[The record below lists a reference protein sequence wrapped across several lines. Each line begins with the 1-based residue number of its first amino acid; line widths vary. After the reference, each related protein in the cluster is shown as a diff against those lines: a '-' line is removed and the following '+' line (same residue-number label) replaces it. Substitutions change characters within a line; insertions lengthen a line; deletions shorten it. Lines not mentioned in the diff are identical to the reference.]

1 MEKYEFRTKQPL
13 WVWIPIAFILIF
25 AIIYV
30 GMTKKYELGII
41 WLIYAIITFLAGHF
55 TYTITPNYFIYN
67 PGLGKTRKFP
77 LANITEIERKMS
89 KNEEIR
95 SIIVRYSEDKI
106 YHNFFKENILN
117 ILIIL
122 SSILIIFAY
131 YKPFRFKVKE
141 WFSK

>member
-55 TYTITPNYFIYN
+55 AISN
-67 PGLGKTRKFP
+67 KT
-77 LANITEIERKMS
+77 S
-89 KNEEIR
+89 
-95 SIIVRYSEDKI
+95 
-106 YHNFFKENILN
+106 NFVFDN
-117 ILIIL
+117 
-122 SSILIIFAY
+122 S
-131 YKPFRFKVKE
+131 
-141 WFSK
+141 

>member
-30 GMTKKYELGII
+30 GMIKKYELGII

-55 TYTITPNYFIYN
+55 TYTITPNYFIYK

-106 YHNFFKENILN
+106 YHNFFEIKGHNVNVKAILDA
-117 ILIIL
+117 IQDYYPTVLI
-122 SSILIIFAY
+122 
-131 YKPFRFKVKE
+131 R
-141 WFSK
+141 

>member
-106 YHNFFKENILN
+106 CLLYT
-117 ILIIL
+117 
-122 SSILIIFAY
+122 SDAADD
-131 YKPFRFKVKE
+131 
-141 WFSK
+141 

>member
-95 SIIVRYSEDKI
+95 SIIVLS
-106 YHNFFKENILN
+106 
-117 ILIIL
+117 LIHI
-122 SSILIIFAY
+122 
-131 YKPFRFKVKE
+131 
-141 WFSK
+141 

>member
-13 WVWIPIAFILIF
+13 WVWRPIAFILIF

-55 TYTITPNYFIYN
+55 TYTITPNYFIYK

-95 SIIVRYSEDKI
+95 SIIVR
-106 YHNFFKENILN
+106 
-117 ILIIL
+117 
-122 SSILIIFAY
+122 
-131 YKPFRFKVKE
+131 
-141 WFSK
+141 

>member
-41 WLIYAIITFLAGHF
+41 C
-55 TYTITPNYFIYN
+55 N

-106 YHNFFKENILN
+106 YHNFFEIKGHNVNVKAILDA
-117 ILIIL
+117 IQDYYPTVLI
-122 SSILIIFAY
+122 
-131 YKPFRFKVKE
+131 R
-141 WFSK
+141 

>member
-1 MEKYEFRTKQPL
+1 
-13 WVWIPIAFILIF
+13 
-25 AIIYV
+25 
-30 GMTKKYELGII
+30 MTKKYELGII

-55 TYTITPNYFIYN
+55 TYTITPTYFIYN

-106 YHNFFKENILN
+106 YHNFFEIKGHNVNVKAILDA
-117 ILIIL
+117 IQDYYPTVLI
-122 SSILIIFAY
+122 
-131 YKPFRFKVKE
+131 R
-141 WFSK
+141 

>member
-41 WLIYAIITFLAGHF
+41 WLIYAVITFLAGHF
-55 TYTITPNYFIYN
+55 TYTITPNYFIYK

-106 YHNFFKENILN
+106 YHNFFEIKGHNVNVKAILDA
-117 ILIIL
+117 IQDYYPTVLI
-122 SSILIIFAY
+122 
-131 YKPFRFKVKE
+131 R
-141 WFSK
+141 